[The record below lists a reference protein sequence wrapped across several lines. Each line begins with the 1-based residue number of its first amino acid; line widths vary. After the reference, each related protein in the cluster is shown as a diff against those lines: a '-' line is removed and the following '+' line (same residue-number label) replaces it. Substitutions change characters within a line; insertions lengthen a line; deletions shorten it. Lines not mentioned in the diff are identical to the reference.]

1 MDTSSSDCRIAGE
14 VNVIGI
20 IFEVWP
26 AEGKKQEYLDIAAT
40 LRPLLDQIDGF
51 ISIERFESLYEPGK
65 ILSLSFFRDQ
75 AAVEQ
80 WRTLEAHRIAQT
92 TGRASVFRDYR
103 LRVVSTIRDY
113 GMFNRRQAPTDSLSY
128 HDGSAESK

>member
-1 MDTSSSDCRIAGE
+1 
-14 VNVIGI
+14 VIGI

-26 AEGKKQEYLDIAAT
+26 GEGRKQEYLEIAAR

-65 ILSLSFFRDQ
+65 ILSVSFFRDQ

-80 WRTLEAHRIAQT
+80 WRTLEAHRTAQA
-92 TGRASVFRDYR
+92 TGRGGVFRDYR
-103 LRVVSTIRDY
+103 LRVVEVMRDY
-113 GMFNRRQAPTDSLSY
+113 GMFERGQAPPDSLSY
-128 HDGSAESK
+128 HDQGVK

>member
-1 MDTSSSDCRIAGE
+1 

-26 AEGKKQEYLDIAAT
+26 AEGRKQEYLDIAAK
-40 LRPLLDQIDGF
+40 LRPLLDQIEGF

-65 ILSLSFFRDQ
+65 ILSVSFFRDQ

-80 WRTLEAHRIAQT
+80 WRTLEAHRMAQAK
-92 TGRASVFRDYR
+92 GRGGVFRDYR
-103 LRVVSTIRDY
+103 LRVVEVIRDY
-113 GMFNRRQAPTDSLSY
+113 GMLNRGQAPDDSLSY
-128 HDGSAESK
+128 HDQGVK